1 MGKIKELLT
10 NRELLL
16 EIGLN
21 PRNLGFR
28 YWELAIELYEL
39 NTRNF
44 KIYKIMNI
52 YKEIADI
59 YKTSFMAV
67 EKAMRESV
75 NNDKEKI
82 SKWLLDN
89 YKFNGKI
96 TNKTLLT
103 YIIR

>member
-1 MGKIKELLT
+1 
-10 NRELLL
+10 
-16 EIGLN
+16 
-21 PRNLGFR
+21 
-28 YWELAIELYEL
+28 
-39 NTRNF
+39 
-44 KIYKIMNI
+44 
-52 YKEIADI
+52 
-59 YKTSFMAV
+59 
-67 EKAMRESV
+67 MRESV